1 MAEGE
6 ADDPDVEEMERLD
19 ADKVEALPDSAVV
32 EEAIPEETVI
42 TLVTVFVA
50 KDSEAK
56 VLALLEASAS
66 VTTVV
71 CGVEGEDDVG
81 TEMELEVDKG
91 VETEVEVVGADEVDS
106 VP

>member
-1 MAEGE
+1 MADGE
-6 ADDPDVEEMERLD
+6 ADDPDVEEMERL
-19 ADKVEALPDSAVV
+19 EALPISAVV
-32 EEAIPEETVI
+32 EEAGPEETVI

-50 KDSEAK
+50 DDSGAK

-71 CGVEGEDDVG
+71 CRVEGEDDVG
-81 TEMELEVDKG
+81 TEIELEVDKR
-91 VETEVEVVGADEVDS
+91 VETKVEVVGADEVDS